1 MKRQGNLLNKIADL
15 DNLYLAFYKAQ
26 KGKIAK
32 PKVFEYSRHLKE
44 NLLVLQEQ
52 IVSGNIQVGG
62 YFCFTIHDPKK
73 RLICATPFAQR
84 VLHHAIMN
92 VCHPF

>member
-52 IVSGNIQVGG
+52 IVSGNVTFMRVYVCVG
-62 YFCFTIHDPKK
+62 
-73 RLICATPFAQR
+73 R
-84 VLHHAIMN
+84 VSYVVCVCVHAANI
-92 VCHPF
+92 FL